1 MPYVHTAETDLFYT
15 EKVGPEDG
23 PVLVLIHGAGGSRL
37 HWPPQL
43 RRMTGATVYALDL
56 PGHGRSHGEGSRTIE
71 AYGVAVLSFLDGVGV
86 ESAVV
91 VGHSMGGAIA
101 LELGVSEQERLAGL
115 VLIGTGARL
124 RVAPA
129 ILEGVSSDFSQVV
142 DVVTEYA
149 WSGAADQSLKETGR
163 TALRET
169 GPDIVLGD
177 FVACDRFDV
186 MDRLS
191 EIETP
196 TLVVVGSDDRLTPVK
211 YSRFLSERVAS
222 ASLVIVQEAGHMVML
237 ERPDEVGEAIRRFV
251 MTNR

>member
-1 MPYVHTAETDLFYT
+1 MPYVHTPETNLFYT
-15 EKVGPEDG
+15 EKVGPDDG

-37 HWPPQL
+37 HWPSQL
-43 RRMTGATVYALDL
+43 RRTSGATVYTLDL
-56 PGHGRSHGEGSRTIE
+56 PGHGRSHGEGCRTIG
-71 AYGVAVLSFLDGVGV
+71 AYGAAVLAFLDDVGL
-86 ESAVV
+86 ESAVL

-101 LELGVSEQERLAGL
+101 LELAVSQQERLAAL

-124 RVAPA
+124 RVDSA
-129 ILEGVSSDFSQVV
+129 ILGGIESDFLQVI

-149 WSGAADQSLKETGR
+149 WSGAADQSLKEIGR

-169 GPDIVLGD
+169 GQDVVLGD
-177 FVACDRFDV
+177 FMACDRFDV

-222 ASLVIVQEAGHMVML
+222 ASLAIIQEAGHMVML